1 MITLRFVSHDGLF
14 NWACR
19 IAQYGFWGTHC
30 EAVMPE
36 LTYLGA
42 MSDGVKARAGNYD
55 AGKFSQ
61 ETFLGIEATPEQEEI
76 FYAFIESQIGKPYD
90 LWAILAYFYPSRDW
104 QSFDA
109 WYCSELLATG
119 LAECG
124 ILPKE
129 MAVKFSRITPRDLL
143 LLISTRTEAELNVQ

>member
-1 MITLRFVSHDGLF
+1 MITLRFVSHPGLF
-14 NWACR
+14 NWACT
-19 IAQYGFWGTHC
+19 IAQYGFWATHV
-30 EAVMPE
+30 EAVMPDGR
-36 LTYLGA
+36 YLGA
-42 MSDGVKARAGNYD
+42 ISDGIKARDPSYDKGSVKKEIFLEVKAT
-55 AGKFSQ
+55 Q
-61 ETFLGIEATPEQEEI
+61 EQEEI

-109 WYCSELLATG
+109 WYCSELLGTG

-129 MAVKFSRITPRDLL
+129 MAVKFSRVTVRDLL
-143 LLISTRTEAELNVQ
+143 LLISTRTGL

>member
-1 MITLRFVSHDGLF
+1 MF

-19 IAQYGFWGTHC
+19 IAQYGFWSTHC
-30 EAVMPE
+30 EVVMPDGT
-36 LTYLGA
+36 LLGA
-42 MSDGVKARAGNYD
+42 MDDGVKARSLRYD
-55 AGKFSQ
+55 VGKFSQ
-61 ETFLGIEATPEQEEI
+61 EMFIDVKTTIEQEEI

-104 QSFDA
+104 QSFGA
-109 WYCSELLATG
+109 WYCSELLGTA

-129 MAVKFSRITPRDLL
+129 MAVKFSRVTPRDLL
-143 LLISTRTEAELNVQ
+143 LLISTRAEAG

>member
-1 MITLRFVSHDGLF
+1 MPDGTF
-14 NWACR
+14 
-19 IAQYGFWGTHC
+19 
-30 EAVMPE
+30 
-36 LTYLGA
+36 LGA
-42 MSDGVKARAGNYD
+42 ISDGVKVRSQSYD
-55 AGKFSQ
+55 AGHFSK
-61 ETFLGIEATPEQEEI
+61 EMFLEVRATPDQEAI

-90 LWAILAYFYPSRDW
+90 TWAILAYFYPSRDW

-129 MAVKFSRITPRDLL
+129 MAVKFSRVTVRDLL
-143 LLISTRTEAELNVQ
+143 LLVSTRTEAGQ

>member
-1 MITLRFVSHDGLF
+1 MITLRFVSHPGIF
-14 NWACR
+14 NWACS
-19 IAQYGFWGTHC
+19 IAQYGFWSTHC
-30 EAVMPE
+30 EAVMPDGR
-36 LTYLGA
+36 YLGA
-42 MSDGVKARAGNYD
+42 ISDGVKVRSQSYD
-55 AGKFSQ
+55 AGHFSK
-61 ETFLGIEATPEQEEI
+61 EMFLEVRATPEQEAI

-90 LWAILAYFYPSRDW
+90 TWAILAYFYPSRDW

-129 MAVKFSRITPRDLL
+129 MAVKFSRVTVRDLL
-143 LLISTRTEAELNVQ
+143 LLVSTRTEAGQ

>member
-1 MITLRFVSHDGLF
+1 MITLRFVSHPGIF
-14 NWACR
+14 NWACT

-30 EAVMPE
+30 EAVM
-36 LTYLGA
+36 LDGRYLGA
-42 MSDGVKARAGNYD
+42 ISDGVKARVPSYD
-55 AGKFSQ
+55 KGKFKKEVFIEVQATADQ
-61 ETFLGIEATPEQEEI
+61 EDI

-109 WYCSELLATG
+109 WYCSELLGTG

-129 MAVKFSRITPRDLL
+129 MAVKFSRVTPRDLML
-143 LLISTRTEAELNVQ
+143 MISTRTGP

>member
-1 MITLRFVSHDGLF
+1 MITLRFVSHHGIF

-19 IAQYGFWGTHC
+19 IAQYGFWSTHC
-30 EAVMPE
+30 EAVTSE
-36 LTYLGA
+36 GLFIGA
-42 MSDGVKARAGNYD
+42 ISDGVKARPWGYD
-55 AGKFSQ
+55 AGDFS
-61 ETFLGIEATPEQEEI
+61 EELFLDVKATPEQEAI

-90 LWAILAYFYPSRDW
+90 LWAILAYFWPSRDW

-109 WYCSELLATG
+109 WYCSELLGTG

-129 MAVKFSRITPRDLL
+129 MAVKFSRVTPRDLL
-143 LLISTRTEAELNVQ
+143 LLISTRAGL